1 MKHLVFF
8 GTQSFGTGILEAL
21 LKSGDYSIDAVVTQ
35 PDRPIGREQEVVM
48 SPAKQFAL
56 HNGLTV
62 LQPENLKNF
71 ANDHKDLAKAD
82 VFVVCQ
88 YGLII
93 PQSVL
98 DMPKSDTINVH
109 TSLLPKYRGA
119 SPIQTAL
126 MNGETE
132 TGVTIM
138 LMDAKL
144 DHGPIL
150 SQEKT
155 TIDKDDTA
163 DTLGQ
168 KLLMTAGPLLVTTLR
183 QWLDKKITPTP
194 QDDTLATTC
203 KLLSRD
209 DGKLN
214 FSKTADELYNLYR
227 GTTPWPGIYTTWN
240 GKRLKLL
247 KISPSATTLPSG
259 EAQIDGTRLF
269 IGCAEGS
276 LEVHELQLEGKK
288 AQTTPIFIQ
297 GNRGIHGAHLDS

>member
-21 LKSGDYSIDAVVTQ
+21 LKSGDYVIDAVVTQ

-56 HNGLTV
+56 HNGLSV
-62 LQPENLKNF
+62 LQPENLKTF
-71 ANDHKDLAKAD
+71 ASDYKEFAKAD
-82 VFVVCQ
+82 SFVVCQ

-98 DMPKSDTINVH
+98 DMPTSGTINVH

-155 TIDKDDTA
+155 AIGQDDTA

-168 KLLMTAGPLLVTTLR
+168 KLLTTAGPLLVATLR
-183 QWLDKKITPTP
+183 QWLDGTITPKP

-214 FSKTADELYNLYR
+214 FSKTANELYNLYR
-227 GTTPWPGIYTTWN
+227 GTTPWPGVYTTWN

-247 KISPSATTLPSG
+247 KVSPSATTLPSG
-259 EAQIDGTRLF
+259 EARIDGTRLF
-269 IGCAEGS
+269 IGCTKGS